1 MPQAAPKHRTA
12 TIFGVGPL
20 RTPAGASMGL
30 RMSIAVGKDIYS
42 TCGKC
47 GDVWHVV
54 VAMSGDR
61 VTKVQCKN
69 CLGSHRYKAPAG
81 EVDVNA
87 SAKTKR
93 RTITA
98 KRKTVRGSSV
108 PPSADNPLIEANMD
122 RPIQEYSMRTTF
134 EPGDR
139 VAHPKFGMGVV
150 EGTPDPGKMLVFFK
164 TAGRKTLAHARS

>member
-1 MPQAAPKHRTA
+1 M
-12 TIFGVGPL
+12 IV
-20 RTPAGASMGL
+20 
-30 RMSIAVGKDIYS
+30 AVGKDIYS

-54 VAMSGDR
+54 VSMSGDR

-87 SAKTKR
+87 NAKSKR
-93 RTITA
+93 RTVTGRRRTVA
-98 KRKTVRGSSV
+98 KT
-108 PPSADNPLIEANMD
+108 PPSADNPLIEANTD
-122 RPIQEYSMRTTF
+122 KPIQEYSMRTTF

-150 EGTPDPGKMLVFFK
+150 EGTSDPGKMLVFFK
-164 TAGRKTLAHARS
+164 SAGRKTLAHARS

>member
-1 MPQAAPKHRTA
+1 MN
-12 TIFGVGPL
+12 V
-20 RTPAGASMGL
+20 
-30 RMSIAVGKDIYS
+30 AVGKDIYS

-54 VAMSGDR
+54 AAMAGDR
-61 VTKVQCKN
+61 VTKVTCKN
-69 CLGSHRYKAPAG
+69 CMGSHRYKAPKG

-87 SAKTKR
+87 SAKTQR
-93 RTITA
+93 RVVTG
-98 KRKTVRGSSV
+98 KRKPATRSSA
-108 PPSADNPLIEANMD
+108 PAADNPLIEANMD

-150 EGTPDPGKMLVFFK
+150 EGTSDPGKMLVFFK
-164 TAGRKTLAHARS
+164 TAGRKTLAHAR